1 MCQEATVHFSQLCVY
16 MCMHVCMDMQL
27 HGFIAKHH
35 LMLCTFE
42 QLKLY
47 LKYIQF
53 SSVQS
58 LSRVRLF
65 ATP

>member
-35 LMLCTFE
+35 LIDKLCTFLTVE
-42 QLKLY
+42 
-47 LKYIQF
+47 II
-53 SSVQS
+53 S
-58 LSRVRLF
+58 
-65 ATP
+65 